1 MTSQETP
8 TTSPSPAPAVLRPF
22 LAVAGGHGP
31 VGRAVAALAPA
42 AVLTG
47 GHLLTDGG
55 GSTALAAAAGLTVL
69 PATCALAWSAV
80 RAERAEVAL
89 RAAHAELTATATQ
102 AEEAATDRLEE
113 QVRGAFVQLQFTERQ
128 SRVRAQGVVDDSSSA
143 IVERLAEVEGQV
155 ASVQSS
161 TDVIDDKALAAT
173 TATREILERAAQADR
188 DVAALEDSLRSVG
201 SMATVIAEVAGQ
213 TKLLALNATI
223 EAARAGA
230 AGDGFRVVA
239 GEVKDL
245 AATTAGSTHE
255 ITETVAAVQANAH
268 AVLRSLRA
276 VQDRIAGI
284 DEAAEGL
291 RSVADT
297 QRGALVALQGS
308 VAAAVEGA
316 RSMSDLAATME
327 RRRVDRFPCRQAVVL
342 RVDGRDNPAT
352 VLDLGLGGAR
362 VATQTPQRIG
372 VGTRVVV
379 HWPDGGR
386 TLDLAGA
393 VARATGSAG
402 AWELGVVFDT
412 TSSAAPPA
420 LVAVVDRLRSAIPAA
435 PAR

>member
-1 MTSQETP
+1 MTSPDTP
-8 TTSPSPAPAVLRPF
+8 STASTAPAALRPF
-22 LAVAGGHGP
+22 LALAGSHGP

-42 AVLTG
+42 AALTG
-47 GHLLTDGG
+47 AHVLTDGG
-55 GSTALAAAAGLTVL
+55 WSTALAAAAGLAVL
-69 PATCALAWSAV
+69 PGTCALAWAAV
-80 RAERAEVAL
+80 RAERAEQSL
-89 RAAHAELTATATQ
+89 RAAHAALSAAAAHAEQTATEHLA
-102 AEEAATDRLEE
+102 E

-128 SRVRAQGVVDDSSSA
+128 SRVRAQEVVDDSSA
-143 IVERLAEVEGQV
+143 TIVERLAEVEGQV

-161 TDVIDDKALAAT
+161 TDVIDERALAAAN
-173 TATREILERAAQADR
+173 ATREILARAAQADR

-201 SMATVIAEVAGQ
+201 SMATVIAQVAGQ

-245 AATTAGSTHE
+245 AATTAGSTGE
-255 ITETVAAVQANAH
+255 ITETVAAVQADAH

-276 VQDRIAGI
+276 VQERIASI

-291 RSVADT
+291 RSVADS

-316 RSMSDLAATME
+316 RAMGDLAATLE
-327 RRRVDRFPCRQAVVL
+327 RRRVDRFPCRQDVLL
-342 RVDGRDNPAT
+342 RVEGHESPAT

-362 VATQTPQRIG
+362 VATRAPQRIG

-379 HWPDGGR
+379 PWPQDGR
-386 TLDLAGA
+386 TLELAGA
-393 VARATGSAG
+393 VARATGSVG

-412 TSSAAPPA
+412 TSSAAPAA
-420 LVAVVDRLRSAIPAA
+420 LVAVVERLRSTCPVP